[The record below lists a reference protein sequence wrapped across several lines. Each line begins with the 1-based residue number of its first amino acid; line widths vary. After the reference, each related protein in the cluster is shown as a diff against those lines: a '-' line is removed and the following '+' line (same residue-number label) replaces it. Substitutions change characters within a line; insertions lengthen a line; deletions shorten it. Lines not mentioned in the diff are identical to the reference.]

1 VGVVLQPVEGDAG
14 GPRLERLHDVPLLA
28 EGLFGRGVAGTL
40 DIGPSVVASRLDEV
54 ELIVLVLAMLGSV
67 DAAVRPDAEA
77 LGIPVAPGVDVAVAE
92 GVVLGNGA
100 VRVEPENLAVE
111 AAEVLAVVR
120 LGGISGGH
128 QEGVVGKPE
137 EPASVVDLGAR
148 QGEKFFLIDEFGA
161 VPLKH
166 AQVLGHVELPIAIH
180 DPHAGILRKV
190 GVEHHAQQA
199 GLARTVEGDVEV
211 EDRGVL
217 TGQRIDADDAPFAFA
232 APEHVVTSPGDF
244 PGNLAVVDE
253 VGGVQRGVAD
263 REGVLGLEGES
274 EEQEGK
280 QVQWFHGA
288 RITRTSTKGCL
299 RRRRP
304 WPRSRRRGVHRLGP
318 PRPRPPT

>member
-1 VGVVLQPVEGDAG
+1 MGVVLEPVEGDAG
-14 GPRLERLHDVPLLA
+14 SPRLERLHDVPFVA
-28 EGLFGRGVAGTL
+28 EGLLGRGVAGAL
-40 DIGPSVVASRLDEV
+40 DIGPPVVSSGFDEV
-54 ELIVLVLAMLGSV
+54 KLIVLILAVLGGV
-67 DAAVRPDAEA
+67 DAAVRTDAEA
-77 LGIPVAPGVDVAVAE
+77 LGIPVAPGVDVTVAE
-92 GVVLGNGA
+92 GIVLGNRTI
-100 VRVEPENLAVE
+100 RVEAENLAVE

-128 QEGVVGKPE
+128 QEGIVGKPE
-137 EPASVVDLGAR
+137 EPAAVVNLGAG
-148 QGEKFFLIDEFGA
+148 QGEKFFLIDELGA
-161 VPLKH
+161 VPFKH

-180 DPHAGILRKV
+180 DPHPGILRKV

-217 TGQRIDADDAPFAFA
+217 TGQRIDADDAPFAFT
-232 APEHVVTSPGDF
+232 APEHVVTAPGDF

-288 RITRTSTKGCL
+288 RITRTGPKGCL